1 MDENIIY
8 DSLGDL
14 QYREYIVY
22 IVNRI
27 IHEDQFIIEGNRHNG
42 RVVFAIKIKQCEWYR
57 ELDDY
62 VKSDVEVNLK
72 RHIFRHFS
80 CARAYNTVCRGNGI
94 LANNNSVLETRD
106 RNIVKI

>member
-27 IHEDQFIIEGNRHNG
+27 IHEDQFVIEGNRRNG
-42 RVVFAIKIKQCEWYR
+42 RVVFDIKIKHCEWYR
-57 ELDDY
+57 EVDDY
-62 VKSDVEVNLK
+62 VKSDVEANLK
-72 RHIFRHFS
+72 RYIFRHFAS
-80 CARAYNTVCRGNGI
+80 ARSFNTVCRGNGI
-94 LANNNSVLETRD
+94 LSKNKSDLDSRA